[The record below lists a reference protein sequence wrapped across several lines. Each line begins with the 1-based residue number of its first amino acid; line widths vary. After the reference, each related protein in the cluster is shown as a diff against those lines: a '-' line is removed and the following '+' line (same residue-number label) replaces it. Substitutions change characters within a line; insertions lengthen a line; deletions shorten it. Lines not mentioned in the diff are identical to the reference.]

1 MTDPLAALARNK
13 LVCTGVTLD
22 CETPAAPVPG
32 PATEAAFD
40 VLVTEYYKLFRETLR
55 SDVAFLRSVESPKAV
70 VAFDGMISKLRHA
83 KQHNDEA
90 AKKFYI
96 SWIAARPWEVVAKS
110 LWDALVS
117 ALSEL
122 VRVSSR
128 VRRDPKLKRAWQ
140 DSVATDTESI
150 FEAVSQDLCVSFRG
164 GFRKKLLHN
173 INLKRQRLGPQADV
187 RAEVV
192 QFCVQEIVAAQSPAL
207 PVPHDQILD
216 RLGLLGHRDACAAL
230 LVAHSLSA
238 ATKLRGVDFLERIEE
253 MWRLGTS

>member
-1 MTDPLAALARNK
+1 MTDALAALARNK

-32 PATEAAFD
+32 PATEVAFD

-70 VAFDGMISKLRHA
+70 VAFDGMIGKLRHA

-90 AKKFYI
+90 AKRFYV
-96 SWIAARPWEVVAKS
+96 SWTAGRPWEVAAES

-122 VRVSSR
+122 GRVSSR
-128 VRRDPKLKRAWQ
+128 VRRDSKLKRAWR
-140 DSVATDTESI
+140 DSVATDTETI
-150 FEAVSQDLCVSFRG
+150 FEAVSQDLCVNFRG
-164 GFRKKLLHN
+164 GFRRKLLHN
-173 INLKRQRLGPQADV
+173 INLKRQRLRPEVDV
-187 RAEVV
+187 RAAVV
-192 QFCVQEIVAAQSPAL
+192 QFCVDEILSTRSPAL

-216 RLGLLGHRDACAAL
+216 RLGLLGSRKACAAM
-230 LVAHSLSA
+230 LVAYSLGV
-238 ATKLRGVDFLERIEE
+238 ATELGGEDFLDRVEE
-253 MWRLGTS
+253 MWRLANS